1 MELLNYMKREVRFN
15 INNILIYIEIMI
27 MIWLSGTVISAV
39 QPDSLL
45 YNIARMIF
53 LLISCYFAIK
63 AILYKVN
70 YLSYVL
76 IFICIFAIYFC
87 INLFLYPASSFNLFY
102 RCIIFLLL
110 FLNFFYWNK
119 KKINYNEVLYK
130 IVIVIAIV
138 SLLFYVLVNV
148 LKINIPYTIITG
160 DSNVPYYN
168 YYGIYYFY
176 GNPNKLIRLSGLFWE
191 PGVYQIYLNMALF
204 YYIISLRKNIKE
216 LILLLINIILTFSTT
231 GMVLASLLL
240 AYMFL
245 YSSKISLRN
254 KIIITIPILS
264 IVLFVI
270 FTVVGQ
276 KIEMTASGGSF
287 YIRSLD
293 LQLGLKIFK
302 EHFLLG
308 AGFLNTDIFKSLNTY
323 NLTGPKGSS
332 NGFITWCYTTGLLG
346 IVFAFIPFIKHSMAI
361 HKKKEKIENIM
372 FIILIF
378 VFNNSEPIYQLP
390 LMIYILAAEYYMAI
404 IGKGEVY

>member
-1 MELLNYMKREVRFN
+1 
-15 INNILIYIEIMI
+15 
-27 MIWLSGTVISAV
+27 
-39 QPDSLL
+39 
-45 YNIARMIF
+45 
-53 LLISCYFAIK
+53 
-63 AILYKVN
+63 
-70 YLSYVL
+70 
-76 IFICIFAIYFC
+76 
-87 INLFLYPASSFNLFY
+87 
-102 RCIIFLLL
+102 
-110 FLNFFYWNK
+110 
-119 KKINYNEVLYK
+119 
-130 IVIVIAIV
+130 
-138 SLLFYVLVNV
+138 
-148 LKINIPYTIITG
+148 
-160 DSNVPYYN
+160 
-168 YYGIYYFY
+168 
-176 GNPNKLIRLSGLFWE
+176 
-191 PGVYQIYLNMALF
+191 
-204 YYIISLRKNIKE
+204 
-216 LILLLINIILTFSTT
+216 
-231 GMVLASLLL
+231 
-240 AYMFL
+240 MFL